1 MKISEVLA
9 IQDKLKEKAAPAKK
23 TKPKAR
29 PSTKKALKVVRTKET
44 PNPNALQFVINAV
57 LLDNGNISFAS
68 KKEAESDKMATAL
81 FERSGVLSVFVMDNF
96 VTVTKDEKTS
106 WVPLK
111 DRVWKTIEETVSL
124 YQAEEKVQLSEVD
137 VINFAELSN
146 EKKLQGIEMVLNRSI
161 RTNLAQDGGGVEL
174 KGIEGNEVSIHYQG
188 ACGSCPTSTS
198 GTLQYI
204 QTQIRQQLH
213 WYLLCSQAK
222 MFCHD
227 QHVP

>member
-1 MKISEVLA
+1 VKISEVLA
-9 IQDKLKEKAAPAKK
+9 IQEKMKGKAGPAKK
-23 TKPKAR
+23 TKPKAL

-68 KKEAESDKMATAL
+68 KKEAENDKMATAL

-213 WYLLCSQAK
+213 PELTVKS
-222 MFCHD
+222 
-227 QHVP
+227 V

>member
-9 IQDKLKEKAAPAKK
+9 IQEKLKEKAAPAKK

-137 VINFAELSN
+137 VINFTELSN

-213 WYLLCSQAK
+213 PELTVKS
-222 MFCHD
+222 
-227 QHVP
+227 V

>member
-9 IQDKLKEKAAPAKK
+9 IQEKMKAKSGLAKK
-23 TKPKAR
+23 PKPKAL
-29 PSTKKALKVVRTKET
+29 PNTKKALKVVRTKET

-57 LLDNGNISFAS
+57 VLDNGKISFTS
-68 KKEAESDKMATAL
+68 KKEAEGDKMAEAV
-81 FERSGVLSVFVMDNF
+81 FERPGVLSVFVMDNF

-111 DRVWKTIEETVSL
+111 DRVWKTIEETVTL
-124 YQAEEKVQLSEVD
+124 YQAEGKVQLNEVD
-137 VINFAELSN
+137 VVNFANLSN

-198 GTLQYI
+198 GTLKYI
-204 QTQIRQQLH
+204 EAQIRQQLH
-213 WYLLCSQAK
+213 PKLTVKS
-222 MFCHD
+222 
-227 QHVP
+227 V

>member
-9 IQDKLKEKAAPAKK
+9 IQEKMKAKSGPAKK
-23 TKPKAR
+23 PKPKAL
-29 PSTKKALKVVRTKET
+29 PNTKKALKVVRTKET

-57 LLDNGNISFAS
+57 ILDNGKISFAS
-68 KKEAESDKMATAL
+68 KEEAEGDKMAEAL
-81 FERSGVLSVFVMDNF
+81 FEKPGVLSVFVMDNF

-111 DRVWKTIEETVSL
+111 DRIWKTIEETVTL
-124 YQAEEKVQLSEVD
+124 YQSEGKVQLSEVD
-137 VINFAELSN
+137 VVNFANLSN

-213 WYLLCSQAK
+213 PKLTVKS
-222 MFCHD
+222 
-227 QHVP
+227 V

>member
-9 IQDKLKEKAAPAKK
+9 IQEKLKEKVAPAKK

-68 KKEAESDKMATAL
+68 KKEAENDKMATAL

-111 DRVWKTIEETVSL
+111 DRVWKTIEDTVSL

-146 EKKLQGIEMVLNRSI
+146 DKKLQGIEMVLNRSI

-213 WYLLCSQAK
+213 PELTVKS
-222 MFCHD
+222 
-227 QHVP
+227 V

>member
-1 MKISEVLA
+1 MKISEILA
-9 IQDKLKEKAAPAKK
+9 IQEKLKEKAAPAKK

-81 FERSGVLSVFVMDNF
+81 FERSGVMSVFVMDNF
-96 VTVTKDEKTS
+96 VTVTKDEETS

-111 DRVWKTIEETVSL
+111 DRVWKTIEDTVSL

-146 EKKLQGIEMVLNRSI
+146 DKKLQGIEMVLNRSI

-213 WYLLCSQAK
+213 PKLTVKS
-222 MFCHD
+222 
-227 QHVP
+227 V

>member
-9 IQDKLKEKAAPAKK
+9 IQEKMKAKSAPAKK
-23 TKPKAR
+23 PKPQAR
-29 PSTKKALKVVRTKET
+29 PNIQKALKVVRTKET

-57 LLDNGNISFAS
+57 ILDNGKISFTS
-68 KKEAESDKMATAL
+68 KQEAEGDKMAEAV
-81 FERSGVLSVFVMDNF
+81 FERPGVLSVFVMDNF

-111 DRVWKTIEETVSL
+111 DRVWKTIEETVPL
-124 YQAEEKVQLSEVD
+124 YQAEGKVQLGEVD
-137 VINFAELSN
+137 GVNFANLSN

-198 GTLQYI
+198 GTLKYI
-204 QTQIRQQLH
+204 EAQIRQQLH
-213 WYLLCSQAK
+213 PKLTVKS
-222 MFCHD
+222 
-227 QHVP
+227 V

>member
-1 MKISEVLA
+1 VKISEVLA

-213 WYLLCSQAK
+213 PELTVKS
-222 MFCHD
+222 
-227 QHVP
+227 V

>member
-106 WVPLK
+106 WVPLQ

-213 WYLLCSQAK
+213 PELTVK
-222 MFCHD
+222 P
-227 QHVP
+227 V

>member
-1 MKISEVLA
+1 VKISEILA
-9 IQDKLKEKAAPAKK
+9 IQEKMKGKAGPAKK
-23 TKPKAR
+23 TKPKAL

-68 KKEAESDKMATAL
+68 KKEAENDKMATAL
-81 FERSGVLSVFVMDNF
+81 FERSGVMSVFVMDNF
-96 VTVTKDEKTS
+96 VTVTKDEETS

-111 DRVWKTIEETVSL
+111 DRVWKTIEDTVSL

-146 EKKLQGIEMVLNRSI
+146 DKKLQGIEMVLNRSI

-213 WYLLCSQAK
+213 PKLTVKS
-222 MFCHD
+222 
-227 QHVP
+227 V

>member
-1 MKISEVLA
+1 
-9 IQDKLKEKAAPAKK
+9 
-23 TKPKAR
+23 
-29 PSTKKALKVVRTKET
+29 VVRTKET

-213 WYLLCSQAK
+213 PELTVK
-222 MFCHD
+222 P
-227 QHVP
+227 V

>member
-1 MKISEVLA
+1 MKISEILA
-9 IQDKLKEKAAPAKK
+9 IQEKLKEKAAPAKK

-96 VTVTKDEKTS
+96 VTVTKDEETS

-213 WYLLCSQAK
+213 PELTVKS
-222 MFCHD
+222 
-227 QHVP
+227 V

>member
-1 MKISEVLA
+1 
-9 IQDKLKEKAAPAKK
+9 
-23 TKPKAR
+23 
-29 PSTKKALKVVRTKET
+29 
-44 PNPNALQFVINAV
+44 
-57 LLDNGNISFAS
+57 
-68 KKEAESDKMATAL
+68 MATAL

-137 VINFAELSN
+137 VINFTELSN

-213 WYLLCSQAK
+213 PELTVKS
-222 MFCHD
+222 
-227 QHVP
+227 V